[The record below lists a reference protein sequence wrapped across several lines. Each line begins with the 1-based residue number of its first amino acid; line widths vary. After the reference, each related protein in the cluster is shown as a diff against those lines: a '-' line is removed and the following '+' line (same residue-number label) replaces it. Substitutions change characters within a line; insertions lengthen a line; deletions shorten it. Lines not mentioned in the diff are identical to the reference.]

1 MTTYK
6 GYLKSVIGVLEIIC
20 NDIAL
25 VAINFV
31 DIEKDE
37 NPNNIVKQ
45 TKEQLT
51 EYFEGK
57 REAFTIPL
65 NIVGTDFQKLVWA
78 ELQKIPYG
86 KTASY
91 KQIAQNINNPK
102 AVRAVGTANSK
113 NKIPI
118 IIPCH
123 RVIGNN
129 GKLSGYAGGVWRKE
143 KLLEIEKYK
152 NKISN

>member
-1 MTTYK
+1 MNTYK
-6 GYLKSVIGVLEIIC
+6 GYLNSVIGVLEIIC
-20 NDIAL
+20 SDIAL
-25 VAINFV
+25 IAINFV
-31 DIEKDE
+31 DTEKVE
-37 NPNNIVKQ
+37 TPNNLVKQ
-45 TKEQLT
+45 TKKQLN

-65 NIVGTDFQKLVWA
+65 NISGTNFQKLVWE

-86 KTASY
+86 KTTSY

-102 AVRAVGTANSK
+102 AVRAVGIANSK

-143 KLLEIEKYK
+143 KLLEIEK
-152 NKISN
+152 